1 MKQFCDLHTH
11 SVFSDGTCTP
21 EELLTMAEELKLS
34 AIALCDHNTVDG
46 LPSFLEAARHHKIE
60 AVPGAEFSVDL
71 DGTELHLLGLEIP
84 TTYFSQIA
92 DLMDEVIRR
101 KEESNRALIHSLE
114 KAGYCLDYE
123 ALKAQTPNGKINR
136 AHIALALTQQGYTAS
151 VQEAFATLLSPT
163 AGHYVEPKRITVW
176 EMLEVITSIRAIP
189 VLAHP
194 FLNLSSERLQEFLP
208 EAARRGL
215 RGMECQYSLYDAETT
230 RVAFQM
236 ADAYGLKYSGGSDFH
251 GEVKPNIRL
260 GVGKGNL
267 QIPYEW
273 LQNLRS

>member
-21 EELLTMAEELKLS
+21 EELLTMAEDLKLS

-46 LPSFLEAARHHKIE
+46 LPVFLEAARHHKIE

-84 TTYFSQIA
+84 TAYFSQIA

-101 KEESNRALIHSLE
+101 KEESNRALIHSLGR
-114 KAGYCLDYE
+114 AGYSLDYE
-123 ALKAQTPNGKINR
+123 ALKTQTPNGKINR

-151 VQEAFATLLSPT
+151 VQEAFSTLLSPA
-163 AGHYVEPKRITVW
+163 AGHYVAPKRLTVW

-194 FLNLSSERLQEFLP
+194 FLNLSPERLREFLP
-208 EAARRGL
+208 KAARRGL
-215 RGMECQYSLYDAETT
+215 RGMECQYSLYDTETT
-230 RVAFQM
+230 QTAFRM

-251 GEVKPNIRL
+251 GAVKPNIHL

-267 QIPYEW
+267 QIPYQW
-273 LQNLRS
+273 LRDLQS